1 MRVMPDVRVLDLT
14 KLPVSKAFLRRP
26 GERAARTPF
35 STSRA
40 IAFCLVAFLGL
51 FASACGNDGKKS
63 AELARGHVQEL
74 VRAAG
79 EDVREI
85 RTGLPLGAAELVKIL
100 GGKEQGEVDVQTARE
115 ALGKARNKVQDLR
128 VAKSTFFALVAPT
141 GSVIRN
147 DREQDRMAG
156 KDLFA
161 AYPGVRA
168 ALEGKYVETRGSMP
182 EAAEVAGR
190 PDAQWVA
197 ATRVRAGEET
207 RALYV
212 TGWSW
217 SSYAYRLENSLRSSA
232 RSALPERGKMPLLYV
247 YVVVD
252 QGVYGAPISPDVN
265 AKAIQDQKV
274 FDKLKGSE
282 PWTAPLSLTG
292 RDFGLAVALAP
303 ELGERVAIAVLRS
316 ET

>member
-14 KLPVSKAFLRRP
+14 KMPVSKAFLRRRRVADV
-26 GERAARTPF
+26 RAPF
-35 STSRA
+35 STSMLWVMVT
-40 IAFCLVAFLGL
+40 LVAL
-51 FASACGNDGKKS
+51 FSSACGNDGKKS
-63 AELARGHVQEL
+63 AELSRAHVQEL
-74 VRAAG
+74 VRAAQ

-85 RTGLPLGAAELVKIL
+85 RAGLPLGAAELVKIL
-100 GGKEQGEVDVQTARE
+100 GGKEQGEIDVQTARE
-115 ALGKARNKVQDLR
+115 ALQKARNKVQDLR
-128 VAKSTFFALVAPT
+128 VAKSTFFALVSPS

-168 ALEGKYVETRGSMP
+168 ALEGKYVETRGTMP

-197 ATRVRAGEET
+197 AMLVRAGEEA

-232 RSALPERGKMPLLYV
+232 RSGLPERGKMPLLYV

-252 QGVYGAPISPDVN
+252 QGVYGAPVSPEVN

-282 PWTAPLSLTG
+282 PWSVPLELTG
-292 RDFGLAVALAP
+292 RSFGLAVALAP